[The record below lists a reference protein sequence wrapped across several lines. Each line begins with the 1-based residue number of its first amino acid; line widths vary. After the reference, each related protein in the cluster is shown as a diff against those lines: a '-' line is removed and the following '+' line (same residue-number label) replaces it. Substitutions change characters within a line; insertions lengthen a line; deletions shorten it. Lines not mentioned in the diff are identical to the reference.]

1 MMFDVLFIGS
11 GQGAWNG
18 AIPMSQAGL
27 KVAVVEEDL
36 FGGVCSNRGCNAK
49 ITLDKPVELV
59 RNIEQLQGRGF
70 DSVPQINW
78 PDLMAHKHEVIG
90 RLAAS
95 NEQKLVKAGV
105 QVIKGHA
112 TVTAADTVTVGATE
126 YKAEKIVLALG
137 QLPHRLDIPGQAY
150 LRDSTDFMALTQM
163 PERVTIIG
171 AGYVG
176 MEFAA
181 IANTAG
187 AEVNVIVKGHQPL
200 REFYQPYVERLVV
213 SLRERGVRF
222 FYDQQVESV
231 TESTSGLLLQGTNQF
246 ALESDYI
253 LDATGREPHVTDSG
267 LENIGIATNANG
279 IIVDDHLQTNVAGV
293 YATGDVVDKTQP
305 KITPVA
311 IFESQYLA
319 QLFTGQTTAPIN
331 YPSIATTVFT
341 SPRISQVGISPTEA
355 AKLPDQYTIETFEY
369 AEDWFRQVQNETDGS
384 LTLVFDQE
392 NILVGAVE
400 YSNEAVD
407 TINGLLE
414 VIELRLTHEQVQRFI
429 YTFPSLQHSYFRK
442 V

>member
-27 KVAVVEEDL
+27 KVAVVEAGL

-70 DSVPQINW
+70 DSVPAINW

-112 TVTAADTVTVGATE
+112 ILTAANTVTVGDTE
-126 YKAEKIVLALG
+126 YTAEKIVLVLG
-137 QLPHRLDIPGQAY
+137 QLPHQLDIPGQAY
-150 LRDSTDFMALTQM
+150 LHDSTDFMALTQM
-163 PERVTIIG
+163 PQQITIIG

-176 MEFAA
+176 MEFASITNA
-181 IANTAG
+181 AG
-187 AEVNVIVKGHQPL
+187 AKVNVVLRGHQPL
-200 REFYQPYVERLVV
+200 HEFYQPYVDRLVV
-213 SLRERGVRF
+213 DLRERGVKF

-231 TESTSGLLLQGTNQF
+231 TETDAGLLLRGANQF

-253 LDATGREPHVTDSG
+253 VDATGREPHLTDSG
-267 LENIGIATNANG
+267 LENLAIATNQNG
-279 IIVDDHLQTNVAGV
+279 IEVDDHLQTNVPGI

-311 IFESQYLA
+311 AFESQYLA
-319 QLFTGQTTAPIN
+319 QLFTGQTTAPID

-341 SPRISQVGISPTEA
+341 SPRISQVGISPTIA
-355 AKLPDQYTIETFEY
+355 AQSPDQYTVETFEY
-369 AEDWFRQVQNETDGS
+369 AADWFHQVQNETTGS
-384 LTLVFDQE
+384 LTLVFDQDH
-392 NILVGAVE
+392 ILVGAVE
-400 YSNEAVD
+400 FSNEAVD

-414 VIELRLTHEQVQRFI
+414 IIELRLTHDQVQRFI
-429 YTFPSLQHSYFRK
+429 YTFPSTQHSYFRK

>member
-1 MMFDVLFIGS
+1 MFDVLFIGS

-27 KVAVVEEDL
+27 KVAVIEEGL

-49 ITLDKPVELV
+49 ITLDKPVELM

-70 DSVPQINW
+70 DTVPQINW

-95 NEQKLVKAGV
+95 NEQKLVKANV

-112 TVTAADTVTVGATE
+112 TLTAEHTVLVDNTE
-126 YKAEKIVLALG
+126 YTAEKIVLALG
-137 QLPHRLDIPGQAY
+137 QLPHRLDIPGQNY
-150 LRDSTDFMALTQM
+150 LHDSTDFMALTKM
-163 PERVTIIG
+163 PQRLAIIG

-181 IANTAG
+181 IANAAG
-187 AEVNVIVKGHQPL
+187 SDVTVVLRGHQPL
-200 REFYQPYVERLVV
+200 REFYQPYVERLII
-213 SLRERGVRF
+213 SLRNRGVKF
-222 FYDQQVESV
+222 LYDQTIDSV
-231 TESTSGLLLQGTNQF
+231 TEVADGFRLQGANQF
-246 ALESDYI
+246 ALAADYI
-253 LDATGREPHVTDSG
+253 VDATGRLPHVDDSG
-267 LENIGIATNANG
+267 LEVLKIATNKNG
-279 IIVDDHLQTNVAGV
+279 IEVDDHLQTNVPDI
-293 YATGDVVDKTQP
+293 YATGDVVAKSQP

-311 IFESQYLA
+311 IFEAQYLA
-319 QLFTGQTTAPIN
+319 QLFTGQTTQPIN

-341 SPRISQVGISPTEA
+341 SPRISQVGVSPTVA
-355 AKLPDQYTIETFEY
+355 AQSPLQYTVETFDY
-369 AEDWFRQVQNETDGS
+369 SEDWFRQVQNEADGS

-392 NILVGAVE
+392 HILVGAVE

-414 VIELRLTHEQVQRFI
+414 IIELRLTHEQVQRFI

>member
-1 MMFDVLFIGS
+1 
-11 GQGAWNG
+11 
-18 AIPMSQAGL
+18 
-27 KVAVVEEDL
+27 
-36 FGGVCSNRGCNAK
+36 
-49 ITLDKPVELV
+49 
-59 RNIEQLQGRGF
+59 
-70 DSVPQINW
+70 
-78 PDLMAHKHEVIG
+78 
-90 RLAAS
+90 
-95 NEQKLVKAGV
+95 
-105 QVIKGHA
+105 
-112 TVTAADTVTVGATE
+112 
-126 YKAEKIVLALG
+126 
-137 QLPHRLDIPGQAY
+137 
-150 LRDSTDFMALTQM
+150 
-163 PERVTIIG
+163 
-171 AGYVG
+171 

-279 IIVDDHLQTNVAGV
+279 IVVDDHLQTNVAGV

-355 AKLPDQYTIETFEY
+355 AKSPDQYTIETFEY